1 MPDET
6 KTEKTEV
13 SWSAPEYE
21 HIPKSNEWYWILGI
35 LTVALA
41 IAALLLKNILFASF
55 IVLAG
60 FTAAL
65 YGTKKPKVVKFV
77 VGARGAQIDDK
88 IYPYE
93 NLKSFWIKYDP
104 PQKKELEII
113 SKKLFMPRLILPL
126 EDADP
131 NEVRAILIRALKEEE
146 TKDSLSE
153 IIAERLGF

>member
-1 MPDET
+1 MDASEI
-6 KTEKTEV
+6 
-13 SWSAPEYE
+13 SWSASEYE
-21 HIPKSNEWYWILGI
+21 NSAKSSEWYWTLGI

-41 IAALLLKNILFASF
+41 IAALLLKNMLFASF

-65 YGTKKPKVVKFV
+65 YGAKTPKNIDLS
-77 VGARGAQIDDK
+77 VGAKGVRIGNK

-93 NLKSFWIKYDP
+93 NLKSFWVRYEP
-104 PQKKELEII
+104 AGKKEIEVI

-126 EDADP
+126 GDTDP
-131 NEVRAILIRALKEEE
+131 NKIRAILVRVLKEEE
-146 TKDSLSE
+146 IKESLSD

>member
-1 MPDET
+1 MDEVK
-6 KTEKTEV
+6 KTEI
-13 SWSAPEYE
+13 SWSAEEYE
-21 HIPKSNEWYWILGI
+21 HSRKSNEWYWSLGVI
-35 LTVALA
+35 TLALA
-41 IAALLLKNILFASF
+41 TAALLLKNILFASF

-65 YGTKKPKVVKFV
+65 YGVKKPKVVKFTI
-77 VGARGAQIDDK
+77 GARGAQIDDK

-126 EDADP
+126 GDADP
-131 NEVRAILIRALKEEE
+131 NEIRAILIRALKEEE
-146 TKDSLSE
+146 TKDSLSD